1 MSIYNIL
8 EIAFGVLTA
17 KLIIGVIDEGYRHK
31 WQRIRLEFKRLF
43 CRSKRQEKK
52 IEVSHTSKKSFKGDV
67 PLVSNARRSKTT
79 GKYGVT
85 QKRCAFPRFFHP
97 PN

>member
-8 EIAFGVLTA
+8 EIASGVLVA

-43 CRSKRQEKK
+43 CSSKRQEKK
-52 IEVSHTSKKSFKGDV
+52 IEVSCTSQKSPKADV
-67 PLVSNARRSKTT
+67 SLVSVARRSKTT
-79 GKYGVT
+79 GEY
-85 QKRCAFPRFFHP
+85 P
-97 PN
+97 